1 MDTLD
6 DLSNPASEAA
16 SGGGLAAAA
25 KRPRNPLTITFSD
38 EHKDALSIAF
48 ALDPFPSAATLEFL
62 AAELGGGLDAKAV
75 AQWFQSHRQRLKQL
89 HGGEAVEHLLAG
101 QAGGGQSFDPTKFR
115 FLLTHR
121 RMEMAA
127 AVATGNGAPVSPAP
141 AAAGFPAFPFFSN
154 FVPGAAAAA
163 AAAAAMFG
171 LPPTRGGISS
181 GLPPYGF
188 EAAGLDLRFARG
200 DGGSGQLDANA
211 AIADAESNSG
221 ELSDGDGGSERKE
234 EEEGGSGRRSPPEQ
248 NLQRSRRKPALPQW
262 VNPDWPITEKE
273 REESGNGA
281 VSNSAA
287 VAAAEA
293 KPINGVCVRNVAA
306 YGGEEEEEVKSET
319 DIN

>member
-1 MDTLD
+1 VDTLD
-6 DLSNPASEAA
+6 DLSNPASEAT

-25 KRPRNPLTITFSD
+25 KRPRNPLTVTFSD

-101 QAGGGQSFDPTKFR
+101 QAGGGGQSFDPTKFR

-127 AVATGNGAPVSPAP
+127 AGNGAPVSPAP
-141 AAAGFPAFPFFSN
+141 SAGFPAFPFFSN

-171 LPPTRGGISS
+171 LPPTRGGGVSS

-200 DGGSGQLDANA
+200 GGDANA
-211 AIADAESNSG
+211 GIVDAESNSG
-221 ELSDGDGGSERKE
+221 ELSDGDAGSERK

-262 VNPDWPITEKE
+262 VNPDWPADEKE
-273 REESGNGA
+273 REESGTGA

-287 VAAAEA
+287 AAAEA
-293 KPINGVCVRNVAA
+293 KPINGVCVRNMAA
-306 YGGEEEEEVKSET
+306 YGGEKEEEVKSET
-319 DIN
+319 DLN